1 MSLQIQGQLETGEI
15 LTGSEK
21 GAFKTL
27 KDALSAAPQ
36 PTWFA
41 EYYDRPNVGRYPTCR
56 GQLCKERF
64 FNGSLNCRTDVRETY
79 PKYDYETRKKNNSS
93 IGWSNTGSA
102 MTGLAFQV

>member
-1 MSLQIQGQLETGEI
+1 MSLQIQGQLKTGEV

-21 GAFKTL
+21 GPFKTL

-64 FNGSLNCRTDVRETY
+64 INGSLNCITDVRETY
-79 PKYDYETRKKNNSS
+79 PKYDYETRKKT
-93 IGWSNTGSA
+93 I
-102 MTGLAFQV
+102 LQ